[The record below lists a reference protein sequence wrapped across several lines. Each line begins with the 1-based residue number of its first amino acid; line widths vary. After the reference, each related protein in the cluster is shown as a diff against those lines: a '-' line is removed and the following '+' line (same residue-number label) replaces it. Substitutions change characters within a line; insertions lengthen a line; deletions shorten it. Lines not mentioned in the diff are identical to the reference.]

1 VSQLVVVYDACV
13 LYPAPLRDF
22 LMRLAQTEL
31 FRARWTDDI
40 HDEWIRSVLA
50 DRADL
55 TPDQLNRTRLLM
67 NEAIPDCLVTGYGD
81 LIPSLTLPDEND
93 RHVLAAA
100 IVARA
105 DIIVTFNLKD
115 FPQSALD
122 QYSIEAVHP
131 DAFGLAQ
138 IDLSLDKV
146 CTAVRKQRLGLKKS
160 TEDSRGVPGES
171 RAPGTRPD
179 RRRTQEQCA
188 VTLAR

>member
-1 VSQLVVVYDACV
+1 VYDACV

-55 TPDQLNRTRLLM
+55 TPDQPNRTRLLM
-67 NEAIPDCLVTGYGD
+67 NGAIPDCLVTGYRE

-115 FPQSALD
+115 FPQSTLD
-122 QYSIEAVHP
+122 QYSIVAVHP
-131 DAFGLAQ
+131 DAFALAQ

-146 CTAVRKQRLGLKKS
+146 CTALRKQRLSLKNPPKTAEECLENLERLGLVQTVAELRKN
-160 TEDSRGVPGES
+160 VH
-171 RAPGTRPD
+171 
-179 RRRTQEQCA
+179 
-188 VTLAR
+188 LL